1 MITHLSVRLCWH
13 DAGWNGRICKNPQ
26 KNRYCINLDHIRKNR
41 DPEFESFEIANKGK
55 CVADFD
61 YEEVH
66 VPCRNEICVFSPKGY
81 IIKHYHPLR
90 KIPGYDLAPCTEK
103 FFPYALYPAPYRWLM
118 VKHYDNIRKEEK
130 LNLMS
135 GASFFVMPSPNESF
149 SIVTL
154 EAMAQKTPVLASSGS
169 EAVVEHIRKKNLKT
183 KMKLNEAY
191 SDHISDIHLLKLVGK
206 PYAVN
211 PEPMLRRYAKRKKI
225 PIIRFSD

>member
-130 LNLMS
+130 LNLRDLRDEDKY
-135 GASFFVMPSPNESF
+135 SFDSEGKNRVP
-149 SIVTL
+149 
-154 EAMAQKTPVLASSGS
+154 KTWIDNS
-169 EAVVEHIRKKNLKT
+169 NLQEKI
-183 KMKLNEAY
+183 LN
-191 SDHISDIHLLKLVGK
+191 HFGICH
-206 PYAVN
+206 
-211 PEPMLRRYAKRKKI
+211 
-225 PIIRFSD
+225 F